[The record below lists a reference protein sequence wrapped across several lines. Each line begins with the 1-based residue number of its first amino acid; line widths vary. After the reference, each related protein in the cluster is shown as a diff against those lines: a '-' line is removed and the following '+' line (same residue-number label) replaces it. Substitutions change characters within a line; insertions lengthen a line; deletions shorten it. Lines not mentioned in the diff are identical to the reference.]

1 MFRHS
6 IVPSPMPDQTNG
18 AYLFNRGFIMK
29 PKVVKIVFYSFVMIE
44 ILVLALLGGSPDS
57 NAASDNSHPS
67 VDQIL
72 DRVENKYTNSE
83 FSAHFIQKSFL
94 KAMDI
99 MDQASGKVYIKYP
112 GKMRWEY
119 EKPDRQIFITD
130 GEKLWVYRP
139 DDNQVQ
145 VGKAPSFFKSGKGA
159 SFLSDISL
167 VRQQFD
173 ISMKTGQ
180 QDENDPF
187 YYLKLIPREK
197 TLDITEILLMV
208 SKQTYHVVQVIT
220 VDLYGDQNRIDLLNF
235 AFGVSLDDALFSFS
249 IPEGADVLQLDE

>member
-1 MFRHS
+1 
-6 IVPSPMPDQTNG
+6 
-18 AYLFNRGFIMK
+18 MK
-29 PKVVKIVFYSFVMIE
+29 PTFAKLVFYSLVLIE
-44 ILVLALLGGSPDS
+44 ILVLAPLVGPPDL
-57 NAASDNSHPS
+57 NAATDNRNLSL
-67 VDQIL
+67 DQIL
-72 DRVENKYTNSE
+72 DRVENKYTDSE
-83 FSAHFIQKSFL
+83 FSADFIQKSFL

-99 MDQASGKVYIKYP
+99 IDQASGKVYIKYP

-167 VRQQFD
+167 VRQKFD
-173 ISMKTGQ
+173 ISLKKGKQ
-180 QDENDPF
+180 NEDDPF

-208 SKQTYHVVQVIT
+208 SKQTFNVVQIISI
-220 VDLYGDQNRIDLLNF
+220 DLYGDENRIDLLNF
-235 AFGVSLDDALFSFS
+235 AFGVNLDDSLFSFS

>member
-1 MFRHS
+1 
-6 IVPSPMPDQTNG
+6 
-18 AYLFNRGFIMK
+18 MK
-29 PKVVKIVFYSFVMIE
+29 PTFAKLVFYSLVLIE
-44 ILVLALLGGSPDS
+44 ILVLAPLVGPPDL
-57 NAASDNSHPS
+57 NAATDNRNLSL
-67 VDQIL
+67 DQIL
-72 DRVENKYTNSE
+72 DRVENKYTDSE
-83 FSAHFIQKSFL
+83 FSADFIQKSFL

-99 MDQASGKVYIKYP
+99 IDQASGKVYIKYP

-167 VRQQFD
+167 VRQKFD
-173 ISMKTGQ
+173 ISLKKGTQ
-180 QDENDPF
+180 NEDDPF

-208 SKQTYHVVQVIT
+208 SKQTFNVVQIISI
-220 VDLYGDQNRIDLLNF
+220 DLYGDENRIDLLNF
-235 AFGVSLDDALFSFS
+235 AFGVNLDDSLFSFS

>member
-1 MFRHS
+1 
-6 IVPSPMPDQTNG
+6 
-18 AYLFNRGFIMK
+18 MK
-29 PKVVKIVFYSFVMIE
+29 QKAAKLVFYSFVLIG
-44 ILVLALLGGSPDS
+44 ILVLAPLGSPPEL
-57 NAASDNSHPS
+57 NAASDNSNLS
-67 VDQIL
+67 VNQIL

-83 FSAHFIQKSFL
+83 FSADFIQKSFL

-99 MDQASGKVYIKYP
+99 IDQASGKVYIKYP

-119 EKPDRQIFITD
+119 EKPERQIFITD

-145 VGKAPSFFKSGKGA
+145 VGKAPTFFQGGKGA

-167 VRQQFD
+167 IREKFD
-173 ISMKTGQ
+173 ISLKKGK

-208 SKQTYHVVQVIT
+208 SKQSFNVVQIISI
-220 VDLYGDQNRIDLLNF
+220 DLYGDENRIDLLNF
-235 AFGVSLDDALFSFS
+235 KFGVNLDDSLFSFS
-249 IPEGADVLQLDE
+249 IPKGADVVQLDE

>member
-1 MFRHS
+1 
-6 IVPSPMPDQTNG
+6 
-18 AYLFNRGFIMK
+18 MK
-29 PKVVKIVFYSFVMIE
+29 PTFAKLVFYSLVLIE
-44 ILVLALLGGSPDS
+44 ILVLAPLVGPPDL
-57 NAASDNSHPS
+57 NAATDNRNLS

-72 DRVENKYTNSE
+72 DRVENKYTDSE
-83 FSAHFIQKSFL
+83 FSADFIQKSFL

-99 MDQASGKVYIKYP
+99 IDQASGKVYIKYP

-167 VRQQFD
+167 VRQKFD
-173 ISMKTGQ
+173 ISLKKGTQ
-180 QDENDPF
+180 NEDDPF

-208 SKQTYHVVQVIT
+208 SKQTFNVVQIISI
-220 VDLYGDQNRIDLLNF
+220 DLYGDENRIDLLNF
-235 AFGVSLDDALFSFS
+235 AFGVNLDDSLFSFS

>member
-1 MFRHS
+1 
-6 IVPSPMPDQTNG
+6 
-18 AYLFNRGFIMK
+18 MK
-29 PKVVKIVFYSFVMIE
+29 PTFAKLVFYSLVLIE
-44 ILVLALLGGSPDS
+44 ILLLAPLGDSPDL
-57 NAASDNSHPS
+57 NAATDNRNLS

-72 DRVENKYTNSE
+72 DRVENKYTDSE
-83 FSAHFIQKSFL
+83 FSADFIQKSFL

-99 MDQASGKVYIKYP
+99 IDQASGKVYIKYP

-167 VRQQFD
+167 VRQKFD
-173 ISMKTGQ
+173 ISLKKGK
-180 QDENDPF
+180 QDEDDPF

-208 SKQTYHVVQVIT
+208 SKQTFNVAQIIT
-220 VDLYGDQNRIDLLNF
+220 IDLYGDENRIDLLNF
-235 AFGVSLDDALFSFS
+235 AFGVNLDDSLFSFS

>member
-1 MFRHS
+1 
-6 IVPSPMPDQTNG
+6 
-18 AYLFNRGFIMK
+18 MK
-29 PKVVKIVFYSFVMIE
+29 LTTAKFVFYSFFWIA
-44 ILVLALLGGSPDS
+44 ILMLAPLGG
-57 NAASDNSHPS
+57 ASDLYAATANHNLS

-72 DRVENKYTNSE
+72 DRIENKYTNSE
-83 FSAHFIQKSFL
+83 FSADFIQKSFL

-99 MDQASGKVYIKYP
+99 IDQASGKVYIKYP

-119 EKPDRQIFITD
+119 ETPDRQTFVTD

-145 VGKAPSFFKSGKGA
+145 IGKAPSFFRSGKGA
-159 SFLSDISL
+159 SFLSDIGL
-167 VRQQFD
+167 IRQKFD
-173 ISMKTGQ
+173 ISLKKGE

-208 SKQTYHVVQVIT
+208 SKQTFNVVQIISIN
-220 VDLYGDQNRIDLLNF
+220 LYGDENRIDLLNF
-235 AFGVSLDDALFSFS
+235 AFGIKLDDSLFSFK
-249 IPEGADVLQLDE
+249 IPEGADVVQIDE

>member
-1 MFRHS
+1 MNPTF
-6 IVPSPMPDQTNG
+6 
-18 AYLFNRGFIMK
+18 AKL
-29 PKVVKIVFYSFVMIE
+29 VFYSSVLIE
-44 ILVLALLGGSPDS
+44 ILMLAPLGGPPDL
-57 NAASDNSHPS
+57 NAATDNRNLS
-67 VDQIL
+67 VEQIL
-72 DRVENKYTNSE
+72 DRVENKYTDSE
-83 FSAHFIQKSFL
+83 FSADFIQQSLL

-99 MDQASGKVYIKYP
+99 IDQASGKVYIKYP

-139 DDNQVQ
+139 GDNQVQ

-167 VRQQFD
+167 VRQKFD
-173 ISMKTGQ
+173 ISLKKGK
-180 QDENDPF
+180 QDEDDPF
-187 YYLKLIPREK
+187 YYLKLVPREK

-208 SKQTYHVVQVIT
+208 SKQTFNVVQIISI
-220 VDLYGDQNRIDLLNF
+220 DLYGDENRIDLLNF
-235 AFGVSLDDALFSFS
+235 AFGVNLDDSLFSFS

>member
-1 MFRHS
+1 
-6 IVPSPMPDQTNG
+6 
-18 AYLFNRGFIMK
+18 MK
-29 PKVVKIVFYSFVMIE
+29 PAATKFFFCSFVLIE
-44 ILVLALLGGSPDS
+44 ILVLTCLVDLPHL
-57 NAASDNSHPS
+57 NAAADNSNLS

-72 DRVENKYTNSE
+72 DRVENTYTNSE

-119 EKPDRQIFITD
+119 ETPDRQIFITD

-187 YYLKLIPREK
+187 YYLKLIPREQAQ
-197 TLDITEILLMV
+197 DITEILLMV
-208 SKQTYHVVQVIT
+208 SKQTFHVVQVIT
-220 VDLYGDQNRIDLLNF
+220 IDLYGDQNRIDLLNF
-235 AFGVSLDDALFSFS
+235 AFGVDLDDSLFSFS
-249 IPEGADVLQLDE
+249 IPPGADVLQLDE

>member
-1 MFRHS
+1 
-6 IVPSPMPDQTNG
+6 
-18 AYLFNRGFIMK
+18 MK
-29 PKVVKIVFYSFVMIE
+29 PAAIKIFFFSFVLIE
-44 ILVLALLGGSPDS
+44 ILVLTCLGDLSDL
-57 NAASDNSHPS
+57 NAAAGSSNLS

-167 VRQQFD
+167 VRQKFD
-173 ISMKTGQ
+173 ISLKTGQ

-208 SKQTYHVVQVIT
+208 SKQTFNVVQVIS

-235 AFGVSLDDALFSFS
+235 AFGVNLDDSLFSFS